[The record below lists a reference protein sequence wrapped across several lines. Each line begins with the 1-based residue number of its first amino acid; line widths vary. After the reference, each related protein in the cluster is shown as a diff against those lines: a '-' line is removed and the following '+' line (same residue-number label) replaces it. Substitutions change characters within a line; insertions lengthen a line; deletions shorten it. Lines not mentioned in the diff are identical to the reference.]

1 MKYESIYLTSILTS
15 IWIGRANDAAVE
27 DVVLVD
33 GVALVRL
40 LTLSQ
45 RYDGQLNICRR
56 LPLLCTMSDP
66 MKQVSRKSQLQ
77 RN

>member
-15 IWIGRANDAAVE
+15 IGIGRANDAAVK

-66 MKQVSRKSQLQ
+66 MKQVSRKSHLQ

>member
-15 IWIGRANDAAVE
+15 IGIGRANDAAVK

-66 MKQVSRKSQLQ
+66 MKQVSRKSRLQ

>member
-15 IWIGRANDAAVE
+15 IGIGRANDAAVE

-66 MKQVSRKSQLQ
+66 MKQVSRKSHLQ